1 MTGPEHR
8 KPADKSHEM
17 DMEQEF
23 YHVCSEGMEKNIIFR
38 NRDEFIMGMNYVAVC
53 LQKFDVTILCFCLMA
68 NHFHF
73 ILMGSFRQCMMFGN
87 EYKRMCAMMM
97 RRCRNQYKAMR
108 LIEMQ
113 IKKID
118 SRSYLENAIV
128 YVLRNPMVAGYRLL
142 PQQYPWSSGDCYFR
156 TVYSPKG
163 ISADSV
169 SGRTLAKILKS
180 KTTIP
185 GKYIINDEGMI
196 SPLNYIDHGTV
207 EQLFGHPSRFLGS
220 LSAKK
225 ETEFEIFL
233 GIADSY
239 NPDMQELRESVKE
252 LLKVE
257 FGVKAVSQLS
267 MEERMRLCGLM
278 RRNFRASRKQI
289 AMITRLDLETIN
301 KII

>member
-1 MTGPEHR
+1 
-8 KPADKSHEM
+8 
-17 DMEQEF
+17 MEREF
-23 YHVCSEGMEKNIIFR
+23 YHVCSEGLEKNIIFR
-38 NRDEFIMGMNYVAVC
+38 SRDEFIMGMNYVAVC

-73 ILMGSFRQCMMFGN
+73 ILMGSFQQCAMFGN

-97 RRCRNQYKAMR
+97 RRCGGGHKAMR
-108 LIEMQ
+108 LVEMQ

-118 SRSYLENAIV
+118 SKAYLENAVV

-156 TVYSPKG
+156 TVYRPEG
-163 ISADSV
+163 IRVGSV
-169 SGRTLAKILKS
+169 SGRSLAKILKS
-180 KTTIP
+180 RTSVP
-185 GKYIINDEGMI
+185 EDYIINDEGML
-196 SPLNYIDHGTV
+196 SPLNYIDHSTV
-207 EQLFGHPSRFLGS
+207 EELFGHPSRLLGA

-239 NPDMQELRESVKE
+239 KPDMQELRESVKE
-252 LLKVE
+252 LLMVE

-289 AMITRLDLETIN
+289 AMITRLDMKTIN
-301 KII
+301 TII

>member
-1 MTGPEHR
+1 
-8 KPADKSHEM
+8 
-17 DMEQEF
+17 MEREF
-23 YHVCSEGMEKNIIFR
+23 YHVCSEGLEKNIIFR
-38 NRDEFIMGMNYVAVC
+38 SRDEFIMGMNYVAVC
-53 LQKFDVTILCFCLMA
+53 LQKFDVGILCFCLMA

-73 ILMGSFRQCMMFGN
+73 ILMGSFQQCAMFGN

-97 RRCRNQYKAMR
+97 RRCGDGHKAMR
-108 LIEMQ
+108 LVEMQ
-113 IKKID
+113 IKKIE
-118 SRSYLENAIV
+118 SRAYLENAAV

-156 TVYSPKG
+156 SVYSPEG
-163 ISADSV
+163 IRADSV

-180 KTTIP
+180 KTSVP
-185 GKYIINDEGMI
+185 GHYIINDEGMI
-196 SPLNYIDHGTV
+196 SPLNYIDHSTV
-207 EQLFGHPSRFLGS
+207 EELFGHPSRLLGA

-239 NPDMQELRESVKE
+239 KPDMQELRESVKE
-252 LLKVE
+252 LLIVE

-289 AMITRLDLETIN
+289 AMVTRLDMETIN
-301 KII
+301 TII